1 MSIKKLKILLILF
14 ATVGNLLFLSG
25 AAFAASGN
33 IIKLDQAKI
42 RIKAPAGKTAVGQI
56 EIRNPSDEI
65 KKVRVYAL
73 DWVYSNELGEKE
85 FFVPETKPLSC
96 SKWISFA
103 PAELS
108 LNPSAKE
115 YVQYTVKIPEDV
127 KGSYHS
133 ILFFESLMGEA
144 KESPEAMAVVPVSVR
159 VGCLVSVEVEGTV
172 ERSAKVENLS
182 ITREQESYKIEA
194 DLTNTANADI
204 TVAGSFNIVDK
215 QGMVFGR
222 GEFDNRYTLPG
233 NKVKVSSQ
241 WKGKLAK
248 GTYDLVLTLDLGI
261 SLEEV
266 GVGRGPLKVLE
277 TDLEVDD
284 NGNVVKVGQLR

>member
-1 MSIKKLKILLILF
+1 MSILF
-14 ATVGNLLFLSG
+14 ATVGNLVFLSSPV
-25 AAFAASGN
+25 FAAN

-42 RIKAPAGKTAVGQI
+42 RIIVPAGKTAVGKI
-56 EIRNPSDEI
+56 EVKNPSDAI
-65 KKVRVYAL
+65 KKVGVYAQ

-85 FFVPETKPLSC
+85 FFMQGEKAMSC
-96 SKWISFA
+96 SKWITFA
-103 PAELS
+103 PAEFS
-108 LNPSAKE
+108 INPSAKE
-115 YVQYTVKIPEDV
+115 YVQYTIKVPEDA

-133 ILFFESLMGEA
+133 ILFFESMMGEA
-144 KESPEAMAVVPVSVR
+144 KESTEATAVVPVAVR

-172 ERSAKVENLS
+172 DRSIKVENLK
-182 ITREQESYKIEA
+182 ITREPADYKIEA

-204 TVAGSFNIVDK
+204 TVTGSFNIVDK

-222 GEFDNRYTLPG
+222 GEFANRYTLPG
-233 NKVKVSSQ
+233 DKVKIASQ

-248 GTYDLVLTLDLGI
+248 GVYDLVLTLDLGV

-284 NGNVVKVGQLR
+284 SGNIVKVGQLR

>member
-1 MSIKKLKILLILF
+1 MNIKKLKRFLILF
-14 ATVGNLLFLSG
+14 ATVGNLVFLASP
-25 AAFAASGN
+25 AFAAN

-42 RIKAPAGKTAVGQI
+42 RIIVPAGKTAVGKI
-56 EIRNPSDEI
+56 EVKNPADDI

-85 FFVPETKPLSC
+85 FFVQGTKALSC
-96 SKWISFA
+96 SKWITFA
-103 PAELS
+103 PAEFS
-108 LNPSAKE
+108 INPSAEE
-115 YVQYTVKIPEDV
+115 YVQYTIKIPEDV
-127 KGSYHS
+127 RGSYHS
-133 ILFFESLMGEA
+133 ILFFESMMGEA
-144 KESPEAMAVVPVSVR
+144 KETPEAMAVVPVAVR

-172 ERSAKVENLS
+172 DRSAKVENL
-182 ITREQESYKIEA
+182 TVKREQEDYTIEA

-204 TVAGSFNIVDK
+204 NVAGSFNILDK

-222 GEFDNRYTLPG
+222 GEFANRYTLPG
-233 NKVKVSSQ
+233 DKAKISSQ

-248 GTYDLVLTLDLGI
+248 GTYDLVLTLDLGK

-284 NGNVVKVGQLR
+284 NGNVAKVGQLR